1 MKWVFL
7 FLFLVLIGY
16 SIKDELEKEQND

>member
-7 FLFLVLIGY
+7 ILFLVLIGY
-16 SIKDELEKEQND
+16 SINDELKKEQND